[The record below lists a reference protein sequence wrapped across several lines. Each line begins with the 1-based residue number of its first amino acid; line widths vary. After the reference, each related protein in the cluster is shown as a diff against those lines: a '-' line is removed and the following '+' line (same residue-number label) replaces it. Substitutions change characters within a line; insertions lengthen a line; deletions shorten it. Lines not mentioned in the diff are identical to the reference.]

1 MKAAAVAAL
10 PLIALLGFSSGCGKP
25 TGQAE
30 QPEAVMNFH
39 QLFSEN
45 CSGCHGPSGKN
56 GAGPRLNDPLYLALA
71 GRQDLWDVIEH
82 GRPGTSMPAFGFAS
96 GGPLAEKQ
104 IDAIVNGIE
113 AEWAKPVN
121 LQGAILPVY
130 SVAKAPP
137 GDARRGQAQY
147 MRNCM
152 MCHGFGSFKG
162 MAGSITDPNFLAL
175 ASNQGLRTT
184 VIVGRIDWGMPDWR
198 HRIPGHV
205 MTDQD
210 ISDVVAWLA
219 SQRPKGYMISEN
231 QSTYIA
237 SPDQAGAGSEKESNR

>member
-1 MKAAAVAAL
+1 MKAAAAAL
-10 PLIALLGFSSGCGKP
+10 PLIALLGFSSGCGRP

-30 QPEAVMNFH
+30 QPEAVMDFH

-45 CSGCHGPSGKN
+45 CSACHGVSGQK

-71 GRQDLWDVIEH
+71 GRQDVRNVIEH
-82 GRPGTSMPAFGFAS
+82 GRPGTPMPAFGFAS
-96 GGPLAEKQ
+96 GGTLTEKQ

-113 AEWAKPVN
+113 KEWAKPVN
-121 LQGAILPVY
+121 LQGAALPVY

-137 GDARRGQAQY
+137 GEAKRGQAQY

-162 MAGSITDPNFLAL
+162 MAGPITDPRYLAL
-175 ASNQGLRTT
+175 ASDQYLRTT
-184 VIVGRIDWGMPDWR
+184 AIVGRIDWGMPDWR
-198 HRIPGHV
+198 HRIPGHI
-205 MTDQD
+205 MNDQD

-219 SQRPKGYMISEN
+219 SQRPKGYMTAEN
-231 QSTYIA
+231 QSTNN
-237 SPDQAGAGSEKESNR
+237 SSSNQSGPGSEKEPKQ

>member
-1 MKAAAVAAL
+1 MKAAAAAL
-10 PLIALLGFSSGCGKP
+10 PLIALLGFSTGCGKP

-30 QPEAVMNFH
+30 QPEAVMDFH

-45 CSGCHGPSGKN
+45 CSACHGMSGQK

-71 GRQDLWDVIEH
+71 TKRDLYTVIEK
-82 GRPGTSMPAFGFAS
+82 GRPGTPMPAFAQSG

-104 IDAIVNGIE
+104 IAAIIDGIE
-113 AEWAKPVN
+113 REWAKPVN
-121 LQGAILPVY
+121 LQGAALPVY
-130 SVAKAPP
+130 SVANAPP

-162 MAGSITDPNFLAL
+162 AAGSITDPNYLAL
-175 ASNQGLRTT
+175 VSDQYLRTT
-184 VIVGRIDWGMPDWR
+184 AVVGRIDWGMPDWR

-205 MTDQD
+205 MNDQD
-210 ISDVVAWLA
+210 LSDVVAWLA
-219 SQRPKGYMISEN
+219 SQRPKGYMMAQN
-231 QSTYIA
+231 QSTNHA
-237 SPDQAGAGSEKESNR
+237 SSNPSSLGSGKEPNQ

>member
-1 MKAAAVAAL
+1 MKAAAAAL
-10 PLIALLGFSSGCGKP
+10 PLIALLGLSSGCGKP

-30 QPEAVMNFH
+30 QPEAVMDFH

-45 CSGCHGPSGKN
+45 CSACHGVSGQK

-71 GRQDLWDVIEH
+71 GRQDVRNVIEH
-82 GRPGTSMPAFGFAS
+82 GRPGTPMPAFGFAS
-96 GGPLAEKQ
+96 GGTLTEKQ
-104 IDAIVNGIE
+104 IDAIVNGME
-113 AEWAKPVN
+113 KEWAKPVN
-121 LQGAILPVY
+121 LQGTALPVY

-137 GDARRGQAQY
+137 GDAKRGQAQY

-162 MAGSITDPNFLAL
+162 MAGPITDPNYLAL
-175 ASNQGLRTT
+175 ASDQYLRTT
-184 VIVGRIDWGMPDWR
+184 AVVGRIDWGMPDWR

-205 MTDQD
+205 MNDQD

-219 SQRPKGYMISEN
+219 SQRPKGYMTAEN
-231 QSTYIA
+231 QSTNN
-237 SPDQAGAGSEKESNR
+237 SSSNQSGPGSEKEPKQ